1 MGRKNNLELMD
12 NNELL
17 NKINDQVLA
26 MRVNIAKVENRS
38 SRKNFTEVKK
48 RANQIKA
55 YLKEVV
61 ENLKKEL

>member
-1 MGRKNNLELMD
+1 MD